1 MGDNRNN
8 SELEVMGHWKP
19 RPRSVRA
26 LVAST
31 AALPAVA
38 SVIFAV
44 VIALFVP
51 EPSGAFATASWWIG
65 LFGLSLI
72 VFFISDRT
80 VRRALPLAML
90 LELGL
95 VFPGEAPSRLAL
107 AKRAIGVRD
116 VGRFIAEE
124 RSATTDADPVISG
137 DGIVTLAAALN
148 ATDRK
153 TRGHA
158 ERTRAIAELIASEL
172 GLSHHDRERLRWA
185 ALLLHVGKLGVHSE
199 ISNKQGYLPPIEG
212 DLMGGH
218 PSDTP
223 KVEAPLTD
231 WLGDWGS
238 CISELR
244 EHFDGSGYPLSLAGE
259 EISLGGRILAVAET
273 YDSLTS
279 VPSYK
284 GPISQ
289 DAARAEIARRGET
302 QFDPTVVRAFL
313 AIPARRRTTMSVGTW
328 LGMLPARFDGFD
340 AKVVCR
346 AGAALLVLGSVLGIA
361 AWASSSSHS
370 GAKAL
375 GGASGTAG
383 ARVHGAPA
391 VSGSSAAPSISG
403 HSISDTQLVSGH
415 PDPRSTSRSSQ
426 ARNGKS
432 DPHTGAPPRTSPRAG
447 STNGQNSAGSSH
459 AKSPSTTSSGPTPT
473 TGSTPPPPTSRT
485 PPPTSRT
492 PPPTSRTPPPTSR
505 TPPPPST
512 TTTDPAPSP
521 ATGVVATAECEDVF
535 VDPLVSLKW
544 KDSTSRWV
552 TSYEILRRS
561 GRSNYAPISV
571 VSARATSFT
580 DTRVS
585 GLGTTYWYEV
595 SARSPEGSST
605 SAAVSATTPV
615 TCLSGGPVVPGGAA
629 GNDTQKTNGL
639 SEDAALADIAVGL
652 LIARLGL
659 P

>member
-1 MGDNRNN
+1 MGNDRKN
-8 SELEVMGHWKP
+8 SELEVMSHWKP
-19 RPRSVRA
+19 RPMSVRA
-26 LVAST
+26 LVSGT
-31 AALPAVA
+31 AAFPAVA
-38 SVIFAV
+38 SVLFAV
-44 VIALFVP
+44 LIALFVP
-51 EPSGAFATASWWIG
+51 KPSGAFATASWWIG
-65 LFGLSLI
+65 LLGLSLI
-72 VFFISDRT
+72 VFFISDRA
-80 VRRALPLAML
+80 VRRALPFAML

-95 VFPGEAPSRLAL
+95 VFPGEAPSRFAI
-107 AKRAIGVRD
+107 AKRAIGVRE

-124 RSATTDADPVISG
+124 RSATTDSDPVISG

-148 ATDRK
+148 ASDRK

-158 ERTRAIAELIASEL
+158 ERTRAIADLIGSEL
-172 GLSHHDRERLRWA
+172 GLSDHDRERLRWA

-218 PSDTP
+218 RSDTP
-223 KVEAPLTD
+223 KVETPLTD
-231 WLGDWGS
+231 LLGDWGS

-244 EHFDGSGYPLSLAGE
+244 EHFDGSGYPLGLAGE

-279 VPSYK
+279 VRSYK

-328 LGMLPARFDGFD
+328 LEMLPDRFDGFD

-361 AWASSSSHS
+361 AWASSSSHA
-370 GAKAL
+370 GTKAL
-375 GGASGTAG
+375 GGASAGTG
-383 ARVHGAPA
+383 STTHGAPA
-391 VSGSSAAPSISG
+391 VSGSSTAPGISG

-415 PDPRSTSRSSQ
+415 PDPKSTSKRSSP
-426 ARNGKS
+426 ARNGKPS
-432 DPHTGAPPRTSPRAG
+432 QHTGAPVRTTSRAG
-447 STNGQNSAGSSH
+447 GTNGHSSAGSGH
-459 AKSPSTTSSGPTPT
+459 VKAPSPTSSGTTPPT
-473 TGSTPPPPTSRT
+473 TGSPPGSTPPTSRT

-492 PPPTSRTPPPTSR
+492 PPPTSRTPPPST
-505 TPPPPST
+505 T
-512 TTTDPAPSP
+512 TTTDPAPGP
-521 ATGVVATAECEDVF
+521 ATAVVATAVCEDVF
-535 VDPLVSLKW
+535 VDPAVTLKW
-544 KDSTSRWV
+544 TDSTSRWV

-561 GRSNYAPISV
+561 NSSDYEPISN

-580 DTRVS
+580 DTRVA

-615 TCLSGGPVVPGGAA
+615 TCLSGGPVGPA
-629 GNDTQKTNGL
+629 GQAGTGVQKTHGL
-639 SEDAALADIAVGL
+639 SDTEVFVEEVYRTD
-652 LIARLGL
+652 
-659 P
+659 